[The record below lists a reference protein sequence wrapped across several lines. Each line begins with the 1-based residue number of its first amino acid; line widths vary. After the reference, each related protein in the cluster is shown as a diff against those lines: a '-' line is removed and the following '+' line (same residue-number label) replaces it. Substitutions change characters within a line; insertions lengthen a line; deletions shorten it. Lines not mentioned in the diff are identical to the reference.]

1 MVIHAL
7 ALATSRIQAYH
18 YAMRNTATIIILST
32 LATVLV
38 FAIGAC
44 ITIKPFTAIG
54 LAPILVAISL
64 IIRAVRGR
72 PTGPDEA
79 TQTSTHHNS
88 HTQTAGPT
96 KQPNKHAAPHDID
109 FQNPDNA
116 PPDSIPV
123 PQDLID
129 SPWPIPNLPTT
140 PTDQQHAPD
149 PQHGNRRRWPRPPRH
164 RHRKSR

>member
-1 MVIHAL
+1 
-7 ALATSRIQAYH
+7 
-18 YAMRNTATIIILST
+18 MRNTATIIILST

-38 FAIGAC
+38 FGIGAC

-54 LAPILVAISL
+54 LAPILAAISL

-72 PTGPDEA
+72 PTG
-79 TQTSTHHNS
+79 THEGTKHPTRHNS
-88 HTQTAGPT
+88 HTHMAGPI
-96 KQPNKHAAPHDID
+96 KQPNEQAAPHDID

-116 PPDSIPV
+116 PPDGIPV

-129 SPWPIPNLPTT
+129 IPWSIPNLSTT
-140 PTDQQHAPD
+140 PTDQQHP
-149 PQHGNRRRWPRPPRH
+149 PESQHGNRRRWPRPQRH